1 MNEVKGQEV
10 RTSSMV
16 PGADARYLT
25 YGRLN
30 GRFEYNKNIYHGKWE
45 RYSDGTS
52 RLVKYVEPRVK
63 PSALL
68 SSSNSEMMVSLRMMK
83 IMLKDMSKVC
93 SNAFIK

>member
-10 RTSSMV
+10 RTSNMG

-52 RLVKYVEPRVK
+52 RLVKYVEPRK
-63 PSALL
+63 TICTS
-68 SSSNSEMMVSLRMMK
+68 
-83 IMLKDMSKVC
+83 IILKFGKWW
-93 SNAFIK
+93 FR